1 MSVTLMLMLMSLM
14 MTALIP
20 PAATFYLLDPID
32 DYILK
37 ENPIDFNLH
46 ENNRILVLA
55 MSYFGLA
62 NR

>member
-1 MSVTLMLMLMSLM
+1 MSVTLMLMLMLM
-14 MTALIP
+14 TTALIP